1 MVRAENFKVALLL
14 ISVITSL
21 AASTLVF
28 TFTNASKVTVANT
41 FEATVYSDVDN
52 VFVRGKAT
60 AYDYNC
66 NDPPRIKE
74 LVEGDCPPMA
84 MSQQI
89 GSGRVVAFGDVTESR
104 LANVSDNYVSLMDA
118 IFQWLSSSQANVLW
132 FDGYGAYCNS
142 GVCLNLITKL
152 KARGYTIIGD
162 STTPITSEL
171 LAPYDILVLP
181 ELQLGNGQEGGYPD
195 LLPDADVAVIKSFV
209 EGGKGLL
216 VMCGS
221 DFFPA
226 IGVGGNFYKVM
237 NKVLVSL
244 HFGSGGNLFGFQS
257 DSVYDD
263 KNNGDERAGGRDVPI
278 PGGNRQY
285 TPIVDVN
292 TAHPIGATYYALTGR
307 TDVRAYGGCS
317 IIRLGPGMS
326 IVTIPDYQVGMPGE
340 TITYRVKVFNTGE
353 PITGAENV
361 DLTIDLAVEDDHG
374 WSKTLDNYVLSVP
387 QGENE
392 TTILRVTIPSGAS
405 LATDDTIVVTA
416 TAREFP
422 SAGFPYQVTM
432 SYTCI
437 ACAGKRLE
445 VTEDAFVADN
455 DPNGNYGNRNYVR
468 IGRHSTAW
476 QYAYLK
482 FDDLAEIPSG
492 ASITEARLYL
502 FCSRAQGAAQ
512 EILCTPV
519 VDDSW
524 SENGIN
530 WTNKPDNGAILD
542 TKIASLGSEDEPEAY
557 WWDVTSFVQQEFAG
571 DQIASFCMLPPDNCA
586 PQNYREFEARDWWD
600 SRVHPFLRIIYGVA
614 ENRKVSVSILPSSKG
629 GLPGSSLSYTVT
641 VKNEG
646 NVSDTY
652 SLTTADNAS
661 WSRTISP
668 TSLPLAAGASGTATL
683 TVAIP
688 SGAENNARD
697 NVRVTATGTGVS
709 AESSCIA
716 RVGGPGVEVSISPT
730 SKDGARG
737 AALTYTVTVTN
748 TGSVADNYVLT
759 KSDNASWSL
768 SLSPSTPLPLA
779 AGASGIATLTVTI
792 SASAENNTQDSVTVT
807 ATSQTD
813 SSVSDSASCTAR
825 CVENENVVPE
835 GVQVTISPASKS
847 GNPGER
853 LDFLVTFTNTGT
865 ATGTFDLN
873 ASDTENWGP
882 TLAVTPPRI
891 TLAGGAS
898 RTIGLSITIPS
909 TAAAGDSA
917 TITVTAAGTSTTCTA
932 TAQAG
937 GGISPFVYVGAVVV
951 IVAIIAAVIVIK
963 PF

>member
-1 MVRAENFKVALLL
+1 M
-14 ISVITSL
+14 ITSL

-28 TFTNASKVTVANT
+28 TFANTSSKVTVANT

-52 VFVRGKAT
+52 IFVLGKAT

-66 NDPPRIKE
+66 NPPARIKE

-89 GSGRVVAFGDVTESR
+89 GSGRVVAFGDVTECR
-104 LANVSDNYVSLMDA
+104 TAGTSDNFVSLMDA

-142 GVCLNLITKL
+142 GMCANLITKL
-152 KARGYTIIGD
+152 IARGYTIIGK
-162 STTPITSEL
+162 SITPITPEL

-181 ELQLGNGQEGGYPD
+181 ELQLGNIREGGNPD

-226 IGVGGNFYKVM
+226 IGVGGNSYKVM

-326 IVTIPDYQVGMPGE
+326 IVIIPDYQVGMPGE
-340 TITYRVKVFNTGE
+340 TITYKVKVFNTGE

-361 DLTIDLAVEDDHG
+361 DLTIDLTVEDDHH

-392 TTILRVTIPSGAS
+392 TTILRVTIPSDAS
-405 LATDDTIVVTA
+405 PATDDTIVVTT

-422 SAGFPYQVTM
+422 SESFPYQVTGN
-432 SYTCI
+432 YTCI

-455 DPNGNYGNRNYVR
+455 GGNYGDRNYVR
-468 IGRHSTAW
+468 IGRHQEAW

-492 ASITEARLYL
+492 ANITEARLYL

-524 SENGIN
+524 SENGVD
-530 WTNKPDNGAILD
+530 WTNKPENGAPLD
-542 TKIASLGSEDEPEAY
+542 TKIASLGSEDEPKAY

-571 DQIASFCMLPPDNCA
+571 DQIASFCVLPPDNCA
-586 PQNYREFEARDWWD
+586 QQNYREFEARDWWD
-600 SRVHPFLRIIYGVA
+600 SRVHPFLRIIYS
-614 ENRKVSVSILPSSKG
+614 ENALAPKVSVSISPSHSG
-629 GLPGSSLSYTVT
+629 GLLGDNLHYTVT

-646 NVSDTY
+646 GVPDNY
-652 SLTTADNAS
+652 ILTRSDNAG
-661 WSRTISP
+661 WSL
-668 TSLPLAAGASGTATL
+668 SLSRSTLSLAAGASDTATL
-683 TVAIP
+683 TVVIP
-688 SGAENNARD
+688 SGADIGTSD
-697 NVRVTATGTGVS
+697 NVRVTATGTS
-709 AESSCIA
+709 ASASTSCIA
-716 RVGGPGVEVSISPT
+716 QASAGGVEVSISPT
-730 SKDGARG
+730 SRDGSPG
-737 AALTYTVTVTN
+737 AALTYIVTVTN
-748 TGSVADNYVLT
+748 TGGAADNYILT
-759 KSDNASWSL
+759 KSDNAGWSL

-779 AGASGIATLTVTI
+779 AGASGTATLTVTI
-792 SASAENNTQDSVTVT
+792 SASAEINTQDNVTVT

-813 SSVSDSASCTAR
+813 SSVSGNASCTAR
-825 CVENENVVPE
+825 VVSG

-853 LDFLVTFTNTGT
+853 LEFSVTFTNTGT
-865 ATGTFDLN
+865 ATATFDLD
-873 ASDTENWGP
+873 AEDTKGWGP
-882 TLAVTPPRI
+882 ILSVTPLRI
-891 TLAGGAS
+891 TLPAGEN

-909 TAAAGDSA
+909 TAADGDSA

-937 GGISPFVYVGAVVV
+937 GGISPFVYVGAVVI
-951 IVAIIAAVIVIK
+951 IVVIIAAVIVIK